1 MNEEVNQMKVRKI
14 GSILLAF
21 IMVLTIWGVNPLT
34 TVEAATFKDDIFI
47 EEIEVS
53 SENDLSDVSIDG
65 TLQMLASVSPKNATL
80 KSISWSVE
88 NGSGK
93 ATIDSSGLLTG
104 IDDGL
109 VTVVATADDGSGVE
123 GRKIIGVTE
132 AITNVSSIE
141 VTGINNANIV
151 MINETL
157 QMIAKIDPEEAT
169 NKDVTWSVLDKTG
182 AAKIDQS
189 GLLKGKKP
197 GTVTV
202 TATANDGSG
211 VSESIDMIVWD
222 APIPFVLVFRDQNF
236 LCGGEWQ
243 SESIVSIDIN
253 HDLTVEKFNVTAD
266 SEGNFCLWDVEYS
279 IVTGDR
285 IVISDGI
292 VTKEFIVGDL
302 EITNVNYTE
311 KYIVGT
317 AMPGSTLEYRTTF
330 TGIYKKSIV
339 VDDSGTWM
347 IDLSKEEV
355 LPGFTIWLSQ
365 LDYDKNV
372 TRIQWNAPNPCIEV
386 YRNHNVIGGG
396 EWAYEPLVNI
406 EIFNGDESVF
416 SGSIIPNADG
426 YFNLREFGY
435 SLVIGD
441 RIVVSDSFVT
451 KELIVGDLMIVE
463 PDYAD
468 EDIQV
473 TAMPGST
480 LAYWTN
486 REDSYTQGIV
496 VDSSGTCTIDLLEEA
511 CVPGFEIWISQGDED
526 GDSTLV
532 EWRAPEPRI
541 SASRENGDIYGEEW
555 GGESPVSIE
564 IFKGDESVFEGT
576 LTIDAEG
583 NFQLW
588 DFGYLIVMG
597 DEIVVSGSN
606 VTKEL
611 IVGEI
616 EISNVNYTEGYIEGT
631 AKPES
636 RLGYWTDREGSF
648 TEGIVADSNG
658 DWMIY
663 LPDEELVPGF
673 TIEVLQFDED
683 GDKTCDG
690 WRPNIRVFRDYN
702 IINVEGWVSYSTVL
716 IDIYHGNA
724 SEPFFSYQV
733 TTDARGSFMGLRDLG
748 YSLVAEDRIVVSY
761 GDAFKEHIVG
771 DLAISDVNFDDGSI
785 QVTGTPGSK
794 FDYQTISENAEDVV
808 LDDNGTWTI
817 YLSVGDLISGFW
829 IEVSQSD
836 DDGDL
841 SVDRWEIAYPSI
853 TVFKEFNK
861 IDGHNWLSDSIVNIE
876 IYDDTLTHIISKT
889 LTTDING
896 NFGLGNSADL
906 VVVGNK
912 IVVSDKISSREH
924 IVGDLVIT
932 EVKVTTK
939 YIYGTVTPGSTLEYS
954 TSSDEFNSDS
964 IVVDIEGNWNIYLSG
979 EILIPGFSVVVSQ
992 FDVDRDRTCVK
1003 WEMPNPE

>member
-1 MNEEVNQMKVRKI
+1 MKVRKI

-21 IMVLTIWGVNPLT
+21 IMVLTVWGVNPLT
-34 TVEAATFKDDIFI
+34 TVEAATFNDDIFV
-47 EEIEVS
+47 EEIEVC
-53 SENDLSDVSIDG
+53 SENDLNTVGVDG
-65 TLQMLASVSPKNATL
+65 TLQMIASVSPKNTTL

-104 IDDGL
+104 IDEGV

-123 GRKIIGVTE
+123 GRKVIDVTE

-182 AAKIDQS
+182 AAKINQS
-189 GLLKGKKP
+189 GLLKGKKT

-222 APIPFVLVFRDQNF
+222 ATVPFILVFRDHNF

-243 SESIVSIDIN
+243 SESKVSIDIH

-266 SEGNFCLWDVEYS
+266 SEGNFCLWDVEFPL
-279 IVTGDR
+279 VTGDR
-285 IVISDGI
+285 IVVSDNI
-292 VTKEFIVGDL
+292 VTKEQIVGDL

-311 KYIVGT
+311 KYIEGT

-339 VDDSGTWM
+339 IDDSGTWM
-347 IDLSKEEV
+347 IDLSKEVV

-365 LDYDKNV
+365 LDYDKNI

-386 YRNHNVIGGG
+386 YRNHNGIGGDG
-396 EWAYEPLVNI
+396 WTYEPLVNV

-416 SGSIIPNADG
+416 SGSVIPNADG

-441 RIVVSDSFVT
+441 LIVVSDSFVT
-451 KELIVGDLMIVE
+451 KELIVGDLEVVE
-463 PDYAD
+463 LNYTNKSL
-468 EDIQV
+468 QG
-473 TAMPGST
+473 TAMPGSI
-480 LAYWTN
+480 LAYETN

-496 VDSSGTCTIDLLEEA
+496 VDDSGTWTFDLSDEEL
-511 CVPGFEIWISQGDED
+511 VPGFEIYIVQGDED
-526 GDSTLV
+526 GDGTIV
-532 EWRAPEPRI
+532 DWRALEPKIYADRD
-541 SASRENGDIYGEEW
+541 NGDINGDEW
-555 GGESPVSIE
+555 ESDSSVNIE
-564 IFKGDESVFEGT
+564 IFSGDESVYSDTITTDGEGHFA
-576 LTIDAEG
+576 I
-583 NFQLW
+583 W
-588 DFGYLIVMG
+588 DFGYSIVIG
-597 DEIVVSGSN
+597 DRIVVSYGD

-611 IVGEI
+611 IVGDI
-616 EISNVNYTEGYIEGT
+616 EITDVNYTEEYIEGT
-631 AKPES
+631 AMPGS
-636 RLGYWTDREGSF
+636 TLGYGTNREGPF
-648 TEGIVADSNG
+648 TEGIVVGDSG
-658 DWMIY
+658 TWKIE
-663 LPDEELVPGF
+663 LPDEEMEPGF
-673 TIEVLQFDED
+673 TIEVSQLYDDDD
-683 GDKTCDG
+683 GDKTCDR
-690 WRPNIRVFRDYN
+690 WNPQMRVFRDSN
-702 IINVEGWVSYSTVL
+702 IINVEGWISYSTVL
-716 IDIYHGNA
+716 VDIYHGNT

-761 GDAFKEHIVG
+761 GDTFKEHIVG
-771 DLAISDVNFDDGSI
+771 NLAISDVNFDDGSI

-794 FDYQTISENAEDVV
+794 FDYQTISEYAEDVV

-829 IEVSQSD
+829 IEVSQTD

-853 TVFKEFNK
+853 AVFKEFNK
-861 IDGHNWLSDSIVNIE
+861 IDGHNWLSDSTVTIE
-876 IYDDTLTHIISKT
+876 IYDGTSQLGDEYS
-889 LTTDING
+889 LTTDSNG
-896 NFGLGNSADL
+896 NFALEVSSAE
-906 VVVGNK
+906 VTVGYK
-912 IVVSDKISSREH
+912 IVVYDEISSKEH
-924 IVGDLVIT
+924 IIGDLVIT
-932 EVKVTTK
+932 EVNVTTK

-954 TSSDEFNSDS
+954 TSTDEFNSDS

-979 EILIPGFSVVVSQ
+979 EVLIPGFSVVVSQ
-992 FDVDRDRTCVK
+992 FDVDRDRTSVK